1 MESIAADQLTA
12 LSHPAR
18 LAVFRLL
25 MRRYPDA
32 VPAGEIA
39 TALTLKSSTL
49 SVYLSILTQA
59 ALIAPHRHGTARHY
73 RINMEAAQGLLAFL
87 FHDCCGGRADLCL
100 PDPQIR
106 NVLFICTGNS
116 ARSIMAQAILRDLK
130 AGAGAGRFTAHSA
143 GTHPGTAVSPMAL
156 DVLRVHGHATD
167 GLTPKPLSAVPA
179 PDLVITLCDTAANEG
194 CPRWP
199 GQPIAAHW
207 GIPAPGLTG
216 TPAAYAATYATL
228 ATRIRALAALPETGL
243 DRLTL
248 QTTLDTLATQE
259 APS

>member
-1 MESIAADQLTA
+1 METEAAAQLSA

-39 TALTLKSSTL
+39 GALNLKPSTL

-59 ALIAPHRHGTARHY
+59 GLTRPQRHGTARHY
-73 RINMEAAQGLLAFL
+73 RIRMDTAQGLLAFL
-87 FHDCCGGRADLCL
+87 FHDCCRGRADLCA
-100 PDPQIR
+100 PDPHIR

-116 ARSIMAQAILRDLK
+116 ARSIMAQAILRDVT

-143 GTHPGTAVSPMAL
+143 GTHPGPAVSPMAL
-156 DVLRVHGHATD
+156 DVLRAHGHATD
-167 GLTPKPLSAVPA
+167 GLAPKPLTAVPA
-179 PDLVITLCDTAANEG
+179 PDIVITVCDTAANEG

-199 GQPIAAHW
+199 GQPVAAHW
-207 GIPAPGLTG
+207 GLPAPGATG

-228 ATRIRALAALPETGL
+228 ATRIRALTALPETGL

-248 QTTLDTLATQE
+248 QSTLDTLATQE

>member
-1 MESIAADQLTA
+1 MESGAVTQLTA

-39 TALTLKSSTL
+39 TALHIKPSTL

-59 ALIAPHRHGTARHY
+59 GLIAPHRHGTARHY
-73 RINMEAAQGLLAFL
+73 QINMDTAQGLLAFL
-87 FHDCCGGRADLCL
+87 FHDCCGGRADLCA

-130 AGAGAGRFTAHSA
+130 AGADRFTAHSA
-143 GTHPGTAVSPMAL
+143 GTRPGTAVSPMAL
-156 DVLRVHGHATD
+156 DVLRAHGHATD

-199 GQPIAAHW
+199 GQPITAHW
-207 GIPAPGLTG
+207 GLPAPGTIG

-248 QTTLDTLATQE
+248 QSTLDTLATQE
-259 APS
+259 APL

>member
-1 MESIAADQLTA
+1 MKIDAVAQLTA
-12 LSHPAR
+12 LSHPTR

-39 TALTLKSSTL
+39 GALTLKASTL
-49 SVYLSILTQA
+49 SVYLSILTHA
-59 ALIAPHRHGTARHY
+59 GLIEPHRHGTARHY
-73 RINMEAAQGLLAFL
+73 RIVMGTAQDLMGFL
-87 FHDCCGGRADLCL
+87 FLDCCGGRADLCA
-100 PDPQIR
+100 PPPQIR
-106 NVLFICTGNS
+106 NVLFICTRNS
-116 ARSIMAQAILRDLK
+116 ARSIMAQAILRD
-130 AGAGAGRFTAHSA
+130 AGAGRFTAHSA
-143 GTHPGTAVSPMAL
+143 GTHPGAVVSPMAL
-156 DVLRVHGHATD
+156 DVLRANGHATD

-199 GQPIAAHW
+199 GQPVAAHW
-207 GIPAPGLTG
+207 GLPAPGATG

-228 ATRIRALAALPETGL
+228 AARIRALSALPPAGL

-248 QTTLDTLATQE
+248 QSTLDTLATQE